1 MNCKGCGKKQSRLNV
16 RYYFSNFLEELI
28 KTNKNL
34 GQDQNTKYKKYTSQ
48 MQIRSVNSW
57 DVLCPVAVITAE
69 IQRWMQTIEQ
79 LLLLLLL

>member
-1 MNCKGCGKKQSRLNV
+1 MNYKGCEKKQSWLNV

-48 MQIRSVNSW
+48 MQIRSVNSR
-57 DVLCPVAVITAE
+57 DLLCPVAVITTE
-69 IQRWMQTIEQ
+69 IQK
-79 LLLLLLL
+79 